1 MPHVDDVAALREEAH
16 DVRHF
21 DGLSLDNPSS
31 VDELPHRLEVARRYS
46 WTSRSL
52 GMTSVV
58 RHGELAPAEVDVLT
72 PQFGDARPSY
82 AAVPRRAT
90 ERVRRLDVRSVT
102 ALLLASMSGAERV
115 QVVQALTAVAW
126 RCWR

>member
-58 RHGELAPAEVDVLT
+58 HHGELAPADADADVVPPKL
-72 PQFGDARPSY
+72 GDARPSMPLY
-82 AAVPRRAT
+82 RAARPSGSDVLTSGPSRR
-90 ERVRRLDVRSVT
+90 SC
-102 ALLLASMSGAERV
+102 S
-115 QVVQALTAVAW
+115 QA
-126 RCWR
+126 